1 MADHYDAGK
10 FGSVVV
16 FGPFTA
22 SNVTTEASNQDLAV
36 GQMNYAV
43 VPYGGSVVGIS
54 ACLSA
59 AVSAGSITVRAHK
72 ASTELGAYGYPT
84 AVLDATNTIASY
96 GSAAPGA
103 VTFSAGDRL
112 GLSIVST
119 TTLDAETKEI
129 DAYLILQL
137 NAS

>member
-10 FGSVVV
+10 FGSFVV

-22 SNVTTEASNQDLAV
+22 ENVTTEASNQDLAV
-36 GQMNYAV
+36 GQMSYAV
-43 VPYGGSVVGIS
+43 VPYGGSVVGIA

-72 ASTELGAYGYPT
+72 AGTELDAYSYPT
-84 AVLDATNTIASY
+84 AVLDATNTISSY

-112 GLSIVST
+112 GLSITGSA
-119 TTLDAETKEI
+119 TLDAETKEV
-129 DAYLILQL
+129 DAYLIVQL